1 MRNRVVR
8 GGAGNGRDDEVVLM
22 LVVNDPATPE
32 TAISAER
39 VAELFEGGAQLID
52 VRRPYEWEAG
62 RIAGAR
68 HIEMNELTAK
78 ADSIDRDRPVVFYC
92 RTGNRS
98 GMAADAFREAGYDAY
113 HLGDGIEGW
122 VAEGRE
128 LDPEDGV
135 VQPPQPAS

>member
-1 MRNRVVR
+1 MS
-8 GGAGNGRDDEVVLM
+8 AM
-22 LVVNDPATPE
+22 NDSAT
-32 TAISAER
+32 TDTDISAER
-39 VAELFEGGAQLID
+39 LAELVEGGAQLID

-62 RIAGAR
+62 RIAGASQ
-68 HIEMNELTAK
+68 IEMNDLTAS
-78 ADSIDRDRPVVFYC
+78 AESIDRDRPVVFYC

-128 LDPEDGV
+128 IEPEGGTV
-135 VQPPQPAS
+135 MAPLPPS

>member
-1 MRNRVVR
+1 MT
-8 GGAGNGRDDEVVLM
+8 GEVVLM
-22 LVVNDPATPE
+22 SGMNDSAT
-32 TAISAER
+32 TATDISGER
-39 VAELFEGGAQLID
+39 LAELVDEGAQLID
-52 VRRPYEWEAG
+52 VRRLYEWEAG
-62 RIAGAR
+62 RIAGSSQ
-68 HIEMNELTAK
+68 IEMNDLTAK

-128 LDPEDGV
+128 IEPEDGTV
-135 VQPPQPAS
+135 KAPLPPS